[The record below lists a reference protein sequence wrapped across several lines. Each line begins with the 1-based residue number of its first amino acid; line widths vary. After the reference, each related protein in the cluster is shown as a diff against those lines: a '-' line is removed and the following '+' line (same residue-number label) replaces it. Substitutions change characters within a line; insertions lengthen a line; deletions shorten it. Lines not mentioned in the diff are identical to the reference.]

1 MGLSNRNGQKCIKS
15 GYLLEVKML
24 RFTYGFDSWDKTK
37 ESIQELISMFDLS
50 SCVDEHTV

>member
-15 GYLLEVKML
+15 GYLLEVKMP
-24 RFTYGFDSWDKTK
+24 RFTYGFDNWDKTK
-37 ESIQELISMFDLS
+37 ESTQELISMFDLS